1 MLRAAQP
8 HANTILACMAN
19 LCTSAPGEQKHAAS
33 LWVSTCLAST
43 AEIEDLLYMD
53 KIDSAGIQE
62 GRLPSDATINGKRCV
77 LDCAGGAG
85 KKHHCGVLIWIAKD
99 WAKAVQSVKVVSPRI
114 IHVNVKLGDQLICAF
129 SAHAPTEAN
138 EEGNLET
145 LYEHLEVNLKATPAQ
160 CKRWLL
166 GDFNTRLAPSLR
178 TMSAGRIT
186 LDITSKLDSTIVH
199 PDRQVIHTFKRPS
212 LQLGNTPQDSDAT
225 LTTSLLMR
233 PP

>member
-19 LCTSAPGEQKHAAS
+19 LCTSAPGEQKHA
-33 LWVSTCLAST
+33 WVTEKFVGLNVSGRI

-62 GRLPSDATINGKRCV
+62 GRLPSDGTINGKRCV

-99 WAKAVQSVKVVSPRI
+99 WAKAVQSVKVISPRI

-145 LYEHLEVNLKATPAQ
+145 LYEHLEVDLKATPAQ

-186 LDITSKLDSTIVH
+186 VDITS
-199 PDRQVIHTFKRPS
+199 
-212 LQLGNTPQDSDAT
+212 
-225 LTTSLLMR
+225 
-233 PP
+233 